1 MGRHLLVL
9 IVGLSLLTALPL
21 VPARAQGVRVLVDGQ
36 IVAFDQPPV
45 MVGGRVLVPLRG
57 VFEQLGATVQWDPAN
72 NLVATQRGDTQ
83 VQLIIGSRQAVV
95 NGRVVMLDVPAMI
108 ARGRTL
114 VPLRFVSEAM
124 GARVDWDPAASVVY
138 VSSGTAQ
145 PVPVPPIAQP
155 APPPAQPP
163 APDRTVIE
171 GRVLRVDLQASR
183 LLVERDGVIHTF
195 VITANTAIT
204 RIDVGTGQG
213 GSVSLD
219 QVRQGNFVR
228 VAADAAGRAMRIR
241 VEVRGVAGKIDA
253 ITARS
258 IALADGTVFTF
269 ASNVQFTMSGREAAR
284 EQLRPGM
291 DVKLTLDPQTN
302 QVLAVDATVAQAQP
316 PQPVPP
322 QPPAGP
328 ARITSFVHT
337 ATAPLRAG
345 SNLTVTL
352 RGTPGG
358 VATFDIFG
366 VASGVPMREIAPGT
380 YQGIYT
386 VRTQDSVAEAAIVG
400 RLRVNGQEAPLVQAG
415 NPVTIDSLPPRIVQR
430 FPQGGATINNMRP
443 NILIAFE
450 DQGASGINPSRS
462 RLIVNGR
469 DVTAQTSMTET
480 AMAYNPPEPLT
491 GRVHVRV
498 VLADKAGNV
507 IDEEYAFTTSVSQSS
522 LIRSV
527 TIHPTTALRPRDVLT
542 VRMVGEPGGQASFT
556 IEGVEE
562 NIAMSE
568 ASDQPGTYIGTHT
581 VRRRERDVI
590 QNARIIVRLTRNGT
604 TSQAEASTRL
614 TFVTDQVARPVITS
628 PAAGTRLG
636 SPIVVRG
643 TAAPGSRVEVQVDYQ
658 GSVLV
663 FSLRGTYG
671 QTTTTADAS
680 GNWSVTFNETI
691 RIPNAELTIT
701 AVAIDQAGRRSEPAT
716 MKATLARS
724 HGLVMALVSRLSE
737 NSTAC

>member
-1 MGRHLLVL
+1 MFRRLLVL
-9 IVGLSLLTALPL
+9 LVGLSLLTALPL
-21 VPARAQGVRVLVDGQ
+21 VPARAQAVRVLVDGQ
-36 IVAFDQPPV
+36 IVAFDQPPL

-72 NLVATQRGDTQ
+72 NLVAAQRGDTQ
-83 VQLIIGSRQAVV
+83 VQLVIGSRQAVV

-124 GARVDWDPAASVVY
+124 GARVDWDAAASVVY
-138 VSSGTAQ
+138 VSSGTQAI
-145 PVPVPPIAQP
+145 PVPPVAQP

-163 APDRTVIE
+163 APDRTLIE
-171 GRVLRVDLQASR
+171 GRVLRVDMQASR

-195 VITANTAIT
+195 VITPNTAIT

-219 QVRQGNFVR
+219 QIRQGDFVR

-258 IALADGTVFTF
+258 IALADGSVYSF
-269 ASNVQFTMSGREAAR
+269 ANNVQFRMNGREATR

-291 DVKLTLDPQTN
+291 DVMLTLDPQSN

-322 QPPAGP
+322 QPPAGGV
-328 ARITSFVHT
+328 RITSFVHT

-345 SNLTVTL
+345 SSLTVTL

-366 VASGVPMREIAPGT
+366 VASGVPMREIAPGV
-380 YQGIYT
+380 YQGIYA
-386 VRTQDSVAEAAIVG
+386 VRTQDNVAEAAIVG

-415 NPVTIDSLPPRIVQR
+415 TPVTIDSLPPRIVQR
-430 FPQGGATINNMRP
+430 FPERGATVNNLRP

-450 DQGASGINPSRS
+450 DQGASGINRSSS

-480 AMAYNPPEPLT
+480 AMAYNPPEALT
-491 GRVHVRV
+491 GRVQVRV
-498 VLADKAGNV
+498 ILADRAGNV
-507 IDEEYAFTTSVSQSS
+507 MEEEYAFTTGVPQAS
-522 LIRSV
+522 LIQSV
-527 TIHPTTALRPRDVLT
+527 TVHPTTPLRPRDVLT
-542 VRMVGEPGGQASFT
+542 VRMVGAPGGQASFT

-562 NIAMSE
+562 NIAMAE
-568 ASDQPGTYIGTHT
+568 ASDQPGTYIGTHV
-581 VRRRERDVI
+581 VRARERDVI
-590 QNARIIVRLTRNGT
+590 QNARIVVRLTKDGVT
-604 TSQAEASTRL
+604 AQSEASARL
-614 TFVTDQVARPVITS
+614 TFVGDGVPRPVITS

-636 SPIVVRG
+636 SPIVIRG

-658 GSVLV
+658 GTLLV
-663 FSLRGTYG
+663 FNLRGTYG
-671 QTTTTADAS
+671 QATTTADAS

-701 AVAIDQAGRRSEPAT
+701 AVAIDPAGRRSEPAT
-716 MKATLARS
+716 MRASLARS
-724 HGLVMALVSRLSE
+724 HAPAIALREVRGMHV
-737 NSTAC
+737 